1 MRNIVLIFTFLFLL
15 SCKKSESKTELEIKQ
30 VNDIN
35 QIVQVVI
42 IEDSLKILKNGTDT
56 RMFCK
61 ELTKLSVYVPE
72 KTKDGIIPPPPPP
85 SFNQVSIEDLLH
97 YRKSFYFSAKDS
109 LSLLKQNS
117 NPEKFKIEESLSEK
131 INQTTKEKEINKEK
145 MDRPFDFYEMTIP
158 LFSLNHQKAYLEL
171 NLAEV

>member
-42 IEDSLKILKNGTDT
+42 IEDSLKVLKNGTDT

-72 KTKDGIIPPPPPP
+72 KTKDGISPPPPPP

-117 NPEKFKIEESLSEK
+117 NPEKFKIEESLAEK
-131 INQTTKEKEINKEK
+131 INQTQVALNAATKILTVTTDTQQN
-145 MDRPFDFYEMTIP
+145 
-158 LFSLNHQKAYLEL
+158 NHAIYTVTYIHTSRGLLWK
-171 NLAEV
+171 